1 MLTLACLLTDS
12 LCDLL
17 CCVLSSAVNPSQER
31 AHGAGLLVAESV
43 LGPEHSLHS
52 KAAAVLTLLL
62 QEDLLS
68 PEDFGAAAAADK
80 AAAAAA
86 ETAAKAPKGKP

>member
-1 MLTLACLLTDS
+1 
-12 LCDLL
+12 
-17 CCVLSSAVNPSQER
+17 VNPSEER

-52 KAAAVLTLLL
+52 KAASVLTLLL
-62 QEDLLS
+62 QEDLIS
-68 PEDFGAAAAADK
+68 PQDFGAAAADK

-86 ETAAKAPKGKP
+86 ADKAAAAPKGKGP